1 MTQQV
6 TVNEIL
12 QTAINAERMGVP
24 IDWKNLC
31 FTVANV
37 ATQVIENLEQQL
49 SAASGDTDMTG
60 VAGEDS

>member
-12 QTAINAERMGVP
+12 HTALSAEKMGVP

-49 SAASGDTDMTG
+49 SAASGDGDMT
-60 VAGEDS
+60 ADASEES